1 MRHDEINKK
10 HNFIFLGGFAVF
22 WIFIMLIM
30 AGLGKGFQACEN
42 RMLQEPFYSWWQGF
56 SPSQHPEQMKSTT
69 VDVLLPEDNN
79 VQLLDINELRPF
91 NALFPPMYYEM
102 SSQSPETKW
111 YNYIDMKPM
120 KAIRFGRERDA
131 SGVQNDV
138 HIVAM
143 PGYFFK

>member
-1 MRHDEINKK
+1 MRHDKSSNK
-10 HNFIFLGGFAVF
+10 HNLIFLGGFAVF

-30 AGLGKGFQACEN
+30 AGLGKGFQTCEN
-42 RMLQEPFYSWWQGF
+42 MMLQKPFYSWWQGF
-56 SPSQHPEQMKSTT
+56 SSPPYPKSMKSII
-69 VDVLLPEDNN
+69 DVLLPEDN
-79 VQLLDINELRPF
+79 VEMLDINELRPF

-102 SSQSPETKW
+102 SYQSPETKW
-111 YNYIDMKPM
+111 YNYIDMKSM

-143 PGYFFK
+143 SGYFFK